1 MTANEWPSER
11 ASERE
16 SMKKSGEGGRE
27 AGPRCTCVRVRVTS
41 EFLTVHWEEIIRE
54 WVKPW
59 VIPPQG
65 ERESNGWEGEGG
77 NEKEREIEEGE
88 AGAKRTTEVEWA
100 PRVED
105 DAARSRPSGGRKIIL
120 N

>member
-1 MTANEWPSER
+1 MTANER

-16 SMKKSGEGGRE
+16 HEKERGRRGGE

-59 VIPPQG
+59 VTPPG
-65 ERESNGWEGEGG
+65 RGGVERVVGG
-77 NEKEREIEEGE
+77 RGREVKERRRGE
-88 AGAKRTTEVEWA
+88 AGAKR
-100 PRVED
+100 
-105 DAARSRPSGGRKIIL
+105 AAAAVATVGGGRRGGL
-120 N
+120 REEDEAVRALAL